1 MNSITVFLHGLS
13 CVLRLSAL
21 DSPGTL
27 CISSLALL
35 ESEDHIRMRQQPLCS
50 AMFFQ
55 GVLMDPLLHIS
66 YPPPRSCSH
75 ELLRYYPLLSSPCL
89 FLVLWLS
96 HPAGVWVV
104 MRAFGFRFPTP
115 FLVCVCC
122 LLWFLSSTSDLGF
135 QKQGDFSLLDSL
147 NVPGVWNKSGHFPGR
162 FCCMLTPCVFVQTW
176 LLNGKKS
183 SHLDLFLLSVVI
195 FHISLLVIFF
205 YLEFLLPK
213 VLVL

>member
-1 MNSITVFLHGLS
+1 MVWWIPSPSSYMAWVV
-13 CVLRLSAL
+13 CW
-21 DSPGTL
+21 DSPSIRFSRNTMHLQSVIIGVGRSHQDAAAASVFCHVL
-27 CISSLALL
+27 PGGFDGSLASHLL
-35 ESEDHIRMRQQPLCS
+35 
-50 AMFFQ
+50 
-55 GVLMDPLLHIS
+55 
-66 YPPPRSCSH
+66 PPPRSCSH

-176 LLNGKKS
+176 LLNGKK
-183 SHLDLFLLSVVI
+183 
-195 FHISLLVIFF
+195 
-205 YLEFLLPK
+205 
-213 VLVL
+213 

>member
-1 MNSITVFLHGLS
+1 MVWWIPSPSSYMAWVVCWDSLSIRFSQNIMHLQSGIIGVGRSHQDAAAASVFCH
-13 CVLRLSAL
+13 VLLGGF
-21 DSPGTL
+21 DG
-27 CISSLALL
+27 SLA
-35 ESEDHIRMRQQPLCS
+35 P
-50 AMFFQ
+50 Q
-55 GVLMDPLLHIS
+55 GSSMGGDRVSSRSLTCKLS
-66 YPPPRSCSH
+66 YPRPPPPPVCSCSH

-135 QKQGDFSLLDSL
+135 QQQGDFSLLDSL
-147 NVPGVWNKSGHFPGR
+147 NVPGVWSKSGHFPGR

-176 LLNGKKS
+176 LLNGKK
-183 SHLDLFLLSVVI
+183 
-195 FHISLLVIFF
+195 
-205 YLEFLLPK
+205 
-213 VLVL
+213 